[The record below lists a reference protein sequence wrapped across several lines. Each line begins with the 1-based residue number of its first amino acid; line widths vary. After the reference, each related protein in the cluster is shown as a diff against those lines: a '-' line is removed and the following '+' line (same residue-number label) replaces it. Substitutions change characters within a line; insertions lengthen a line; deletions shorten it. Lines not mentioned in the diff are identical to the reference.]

1 MAKKS
6 EIKYMWRA
14 DYCYGRKNKMGV
26 VLTTF
31 RDVTCYFNNQ
41 ADAMAWV
48 IKGYN
53 AVQAK
58 GMTVESS
65 DVKLVKMRKT
75 YVASVL
81 VHDPNYSA
89 PKSMGCY
96 KSVNEKKA
104 LEVHEKN
111 KLFWEQK
118 SYKTAPDY
126 WGNSYPVTVE
136 LNTIWT
142 ESK

>member
-6 EIKYMWRA
+6 EIKSMWRA
-14 DYCYGRKNKMGV
+14 DYCYGRKNNMGIAT
-26 VLTTF
+26 TTF
-31 RDVTCYFNNQ
+31 RDVVCYFDSQ

-53 AVQAK
+53 AARAK
-58 GMTVESS
+58 GMVVEHS
-65 DVKLVKMRKT
+65 DVKLAKMRKT

-81 VHDPNYSA
+81 VHDPNYA
-89 PKSMGCY
+89 TPKSMGAY

-111 KLFWEQK
+111 KLFWEAR
-118 SYKTAPDY
+118 SYMTAPDY
-126 WGNSYPVTVE
+126 WGKSYPVTVE
-136 LNTIWT
+136 LKTIWT

>member
-1 MAKKS
+1 MSKKS
-6 EIKYMWRA
+6 EVKYMWRA

-26 VLTTF
+26 VITTF
-31 RDVTCYFNNQ
+31 RDVVRYFDNQ
-41 ADAMAWV
+41 ANAMAWV

-58 GMTVESS
+58 GMMVESS

-89 PKSMGCY
+89 PKSMDAY
-96 KSVNEKKA
+96 KSINEKKA

-111 KLFWEQK
+111 KLFWEKK